1 MPRFFGLKSLH
12 SFEEG
17 RSVPKGWLK
26 YWIISVI
33 SGTLLLASF
42 VIEFWLNQKAGLYL
56 RAFTVSAHLFA
67 FVPGMLSLKKCNA
80 LGLSIRWVPW
90 CAAVGWLAII
100 FVPGLR
106 TGVLHLMFI
115 GGSAIVMLAVSTR
128 VILGHNDRH
137 DRLALPMKWYHLVW
151 SLLLLTTATRLSA
164 DFVPKVRISHLSYAA
179 CLWIIVIVFWSV
191 KIRRDLK
198 SPLPSPSTRG
208 NCPKRKRKQ

>member
-1 MPRFFGLKSLH
+1 MTDDRLQNPLCLFCFTVWCQSEGGSSPPGIH
-12 SFEEG
+12 SF
-17 RSVPKGWLK
+17 RPSLCLRPRDALAQKVQCPW
-26 YWIISVI
+26 
-33 SGTLLLASF
+33 TLYS
-42 VIEFWLNQKAGLYL
+42 
-56 RAFTVSAHLFA
+56 
-67 FVPGMLSLKKCNA
+67 
-80 LGLSIRWVPW
+80 WVPW

-151 SLLLLTTATRLSA
+151 SLLLLNTATRLSA

-179 CLWIIVIVFWSV
+179 CLWIIVIVFWS
-191 KIRRDLK
+191 
-198 SPLPSPSTRG
+198 
-208 NCPKRKRKQ
+208 